1 MHKAKSSRGHHSVT
15 QLFAHLVFV
24 TKGRVGFLDPQRKD
38 DVEKQFAEDCRQ
50 ISERHCHLVAFG
62 MEEDHVHLVIRYP
75 PKVSISQL
83 VKHLKGRSSQT
94 GLPGASKK
102 GSALWSS
109 GYFAKSVSDQAM
121 DETAGYARNQGM
133 PEKQSKRTSRPVAK
147 VVHAKPQ
154 HASG

>member
-1 MHKAKSSRGHHSVT
+1 MNRIVPRFWCRALCPLGSFLGVLSR
-15 QLFAHLVFV
+15 FA
-24 TKGRVGFLDPQRKD
+24 
-38 DVEKQFAEDCRQ
+38 
-50 ISERHCHLVAFG
+50 IFG
-62 MEEDHVHLVIRYP
+62 MEKDHVHLVIRYP